1 VDQVHDAV
9 AGLIESFWLNGRVSA
24 RLLNK
29 LAGKIQATQKQNAK
43 ARRSHEKRTRR
54 KLRRLG
60 IKLTRMERCRW
71 DTS

>member
-1 VDQVHDAV
+1 MDQVHDAV
-9 AGLIESFWLNGRVSA
+9 AGLIACWWLNGRVSA
-24 RLLNK
+24 RLLDQ
-29 LAGKIQATQKQNAK
+29 LAEKIQATQKQNTK

-71 DTS
+71 DTR

>member
-9 AGLIESFWLNGRVSA
+9 AGLIESWWLNGRVSA
-24 RLLNK
+24 RLLER
-29 LAGKIQATQKQNAK
+29 LAEKIQDTQRQNAK

-54 KLRRLG
+54 RLRQLG
-60 IKLTRMERCRW
+60 IKLTQIERCWW

>member
-1 VDQVHDAV
+1 MDQVHDAV

-24 RLLNK
+24 RLLEK
-29 LAGKIQATQKQNAK
+29 LAEKIQATQKQNAK

-60 IKLTRMERCRW
+60 IKLTRIERCRW